1 MKYPDFTSATC
12 RGIGVDFFFQEHSTA
27 SSSEERKAKSLCK
40 ECPVMQ
46 ACLEWGLAHESFGI
60 WGGTSPRQRMQMRR
74 KLKITVRNILVNDYV
89 NTK

>member
-12 RGIGVDFFFQEHSTA
+12 RGIGLEFFFQEHNNAT
-27 SSSEERKAKSLCK
+27 SSEERKAKSICK

-46 ACLEWGLAHESFGI
+46 ACLEWGL
-60 WGGTSPRQRMQMRR
+60 WGGTSPRERMRIR
-74 KLKITVRNILVNDYV
+74 KKLGIEVKQILVSHYV

>member
-12 RGIGVDFFFQEHSTA
+12 RGIGVEFFYPEYQSAT
-27 SSSEERKAKSLCK
+27 SSEERKAKLICRD
-40 ECPVMQ
+40 CPVVQ

-60 WGGTSPRQRMQMRR
+60 WGGTSPRERMRMRK
-74 KLKITVRNILVNDYV
+74 KLNVTVKQILSSDYV

>member
-12 RGIGVDFFFQEHSTA
+12 RGIGVDFFYQEHSTA
-27 SSSEERKAKSLCK
+27 SSSEERKAKAICK

-46 ACLEWGLAHESFGI
+46 ACLEWGIAHESFGI
-60 WGGTSPRQRMQMRR
+60 WGGTSPRERMKIRR
-74 KLKITVRNILVNDYV
+74 KLGIEVEQILVNHYV

>member
-12 RGIGVDFFFQEHSTA
+12 RGIGLEFFIQENNNAT
-27 SSSEERKAKSLCK
+27 SSEERKAKSICK

-46 ACLEWGLAHESFGI
+46 ACLEWGLAHESHGI
-60 WGGTSPRQRMQMRR
+60 WGGTSPRERMQIR
-74 KLKITVRNILVNDYV
+74 KKLGIEVKQILVSHYV

>member
-12 RGIGVDFFFQEHSTA
+12 RGIGVEFFFQEYHTA
-27 SSSEERKAKSLCK
+27 SSSEERKAKALCK